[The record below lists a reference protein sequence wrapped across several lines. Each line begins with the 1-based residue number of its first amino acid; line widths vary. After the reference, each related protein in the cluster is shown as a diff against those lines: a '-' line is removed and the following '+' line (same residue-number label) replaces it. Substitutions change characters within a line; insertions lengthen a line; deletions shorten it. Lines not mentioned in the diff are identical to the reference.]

1 MNKKIPFDD
10 AMKRLE
16 EIVSA
21 LEKNEI
27 PLEESIALFE
37 EGLRLAKQCDDQL
50 TGFENKVQKL
60 LDTYQQG
67 EKA

>member
-27 PLEESIALFE
+27 PLEESIALFD

>member
-16 EIVSA
+16 EIVST

-27 PLEESIALFE
+27 PLEESIALFD

>member
-27 PLEESIALFE
+27 PLEESIALFD

-50 TGFENKVQKL
+50 TGFENQVQKL

>member
-27 PLEESIALFE
+27 PLEESIALFD

-67 EKA
+67 EEA

>member
-27 PLEESIALFE
+27 PLEESIALFD
-37 EGLRLAKQCDDQL
+37 EGLRLAKQCEDQL